1 LTADERDP
9 RRAAEQFVLKLGRGL
24 HTYGLPTHRLEE
36 ALAQVCHRLGLRGQ
50 FFSMPTAL
58 FASFGEG
65 DHEHTFQVRV
75 EPGSVDLGKLSR
87 LDEVRARVAK
97 GGLSPVE
104 GTAQVDAILEAPPA
118 YGPALSTLAF
128 AVASATACRFFGGG
142 WREIVAAGVIGLVI
156 GLLALLLAR
165 YTPTA
170 RVFEALAATIASLI
184 AVAATVLAPPLAPSV
199 AILAGLIILVPGF
212 TLTVAFTDLATR
224 NLMSGTARLAAAALT
239 FLVIA
244 FGVAL
249 GTRLGERIFG
259 PAPGAHPL
267 PLPEW
272 TLWLSLLVAPLAFGV
287 LFQAVRRDLPWVLA
301 GVFVA
306 YLGGR
311 AGVKLLGPELGPF
324 VGAAAISAFGNGYS
338 RWLSR
343 PASVPTVPGLLILVP
358 GSLGFQS
365 VSALMGKDA
374 LQGVEAA
381 FAMILVA
388 VSLATGLLVGNVILP
403 VHLDPGA
410 EG

>member
-1 LTADERDP
+1 
-9 RRAAEQFVLKLGRGL
+9 
-24 HTYGLPTHRLEE
+24 
-36 ALAQVCHRLGLRGQ
+36 
-50 FFSMPTAL
+50 
-58 FASFGEG
+58 
-65 DHEHTFQVRV
+65 
-75 EPGSVDLGKLSR
+75 
-87 LDEVRARVAK
+87 
-97 GGLSPVE
+97 VE
-104 GTAQVDAILEAPPA
+104 GTARVDAILEAPPA
-118 YGPALSTLAF
+118 YGSVRSTLAF

-156 GLLALLLAR
+156 GLLALVLAR

-170 RVFEALAATIASLI
+170 RVFEALAAAIASLI
-184 AVAATVLAPPLAPSV
+184 AVAATVLVPPLAPSV

-249 GTRLGERIFG
+249 GTRLGERVFG
-259 PAPGAHPL
+259 KAPAVHPL

-272 TLWLSLLVAPLAFGV
+272 TLWVSLLIAPLAFAV
-287 LFQAVRRDLPWVLA
+287 LFQADRRDLPWVLG
-301 GVFVA
+301 GVLVA
-306 YLGGR
+306 YASGR

-324 VGAAAISAFGNGYS
+324 LGAAAISAFGNGYS

-365 VSALMGKDA
+365 VSSLMGKDA

-403 VHLDPGA
+403 VHLDPDV